1 MNGMSMSLGEYL
13 LTIAGL
19 TVITVV
25 TRSFFFLSER
35 ELVMPDWVKRG
46 LRYAPLAA
54 LAAVVIPEIAMSQG
68 RLVTEPWLDA
78 RWYAAAAATAYFF
91 WRRGI
96 LGTIVV
102 GMAVLL
108 GLRLG
113 LGW

>member
-1 MNGMSMSLGEYL
+1 MTGMGTAEFLIAL
-13 LTIAGL
+13 AGL

-25 TRSFFFLSER
+25 ARSFFFISER
-35 ELVMPDWVKRG
+35 ELVLPEWVKRG

-54 LAAVVIPEIAMSQG
+54 LAAVVVPEIVMSQG
-68 RLVTEPWLDA
+68 HVVAAPWADA
-78 RWYAAAAATAYFF
+78 RVLAAAAATAYFF

-96 LGTIVV
+96 LGTILT

-108 GLRLG
+108 PLRLG

>member
-1 MNGMSMSLGEYL
+1 MNMGLVEFL
-13 LTIAGL
+13 ITIAGL

-35 ELVMPDWVKRG
+35 ELVLPGWVKRG

-54 LAAVVIPEIAMSQG
+54 LAAVVVPEVLMSQG
-68 RLVTEPWLDA
+68 HLVTEPWFDA
-78 RWYAAAAATAYFF
+78 RFYAAAAATAYYF

-108 GLRLG
+108 PLRLG